1 MVTRYDSSTFYQSDI
16 IKSKGKI
23 MSYVLVLNCGSSSI
37 KFAVVNPVSGE
48 NALMGLVQCIGMK
61 EASLQWKRA
70 GQKQERAL
78 PDVNYESAIYS
89 IIEVLREVDQLE
101 SQLIA
106 VGHRVVHGGEKFKSS
121 VVIDESVLD
130 QIRDCCRLAPLHNP
144 ANLTGILAA
153 KKNFPHLPQVAV
165 FDTAFHQ
172 TMPKH
177 AFIYAIPYELYTQHS
192 IRRYGFHG
200 TSHQYVA
207 EQAALLINKPFDQCA
222 FITAHLGNGSS
233 VAAILNGKSVDTSMG
248 FTPLEGLVMGTRSG
262 DVDPSL
268 HAFLADTLG
277 YDVHK
282 VTELLNKKSGVLGLS
297 QLGSDMRTLE
307 NAEAEGHE
315 NAALA
320 REVFC
325 YRLAKYI
332 MSYLVPLGRLD
343 ALIFTGGIGENDRKV
358 RARVVQ
364 WLSALNFTLDPVR
377 NQENGKQSGNV
388 ITTSESRVALVIPTN
403 EELMIARDAAKL
415 AQRR

>member
-1 MVTRYDSSTFYQSDI
+1 
-16 IKSKGKI
+16 

-78 PDVNYESAIYS
+78 PDVNYESAIHA

-177 AFIYAIPYELYTQHS
+177 AFVYAIPYELYAQHS

-315 NAALA
+315 NATLA

-343 ALIFTGGIGENDRKV
+343 ALVFTGGIGENDRKV
-358 RARVVQ
+358 RARVIQ
-364 WLSALNFTLDPVR
+364 WLSALNFILDPVR

-403 EELMIARDAAKL
+403 EELMIARDAARL
-415 AQRR
+415 AHRR

>member
-1 MVTRYDSSTFYQSDI
+1 MN
-16 IKSKGKI
+16 
-23 MSYVLVLNCGSSSI
+23 YVLVLNCGSSSI
-37 KFAVVNPVSGE
+37 KFAVVSPVSGE

-61 EASLQWKRA
+61 EASLQWKRE

-78 PDVNYESAIYS
+78 PDVDYESAIHA

-121 VVIDESVLD
+121 VVIDEQVLD

-177 AFIYAIPYELYTQHS
+177 AFIYAIPYELYEQHS

-207 EQAALLINKPFDQCA
+207 EQAALLIKKPFEQCA

-315 NAALA
+315 NATLA

-343 ALIFTGGIGENDRKV
+343 ALVFTGGIGENDRKV
-358 RARVVQ
+358 RARVIQ

-377 NQENGKQSGNV
+377 NQANGKHSGSV
-388 ITTSESRVALVIPTN
+388 ITTTESRVALVVPTN

-415 AQRR
+415 S

>member
-1 MVTRYDSSTFYQSDI
+1 
-16 IKSKGKI
+16 